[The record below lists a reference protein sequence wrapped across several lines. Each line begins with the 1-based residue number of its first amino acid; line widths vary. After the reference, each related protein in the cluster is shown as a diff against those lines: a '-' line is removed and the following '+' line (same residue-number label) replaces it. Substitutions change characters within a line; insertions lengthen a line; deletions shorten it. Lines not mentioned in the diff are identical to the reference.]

1 MQNLLINN
9 VVFLNRFDSILK
21 NLLIIFTGS
30 ILYTLSAR
38 IAIPIPPVPVT
49 LQTLVLLTFSMA
61 VGSRLAFLTFALYI
75 FKFTSIIYK
84 IFALYIFQGIIGI
97 PVFAKPPFSGFYYL
111 IGPSGGYL
119 LGMLIASYFVGYLA
133 EKNYDKNFIKSL
145 ITIFIGTIIIFIP
158 GLIWLGFWFDQYHP
172 ELSQQINLGEGYKY
186 AFKYG
191 LLVFK
196 FTEPVKIA
204 LAACITTL
212 IWHFVKKK

>member
-9 VVFLNRFDSILK
+9 IVFLNRFDSILK
-21 NLLIIFTGS
+21 NLLIILIGS
-30 ILYTLSAR
+30 ILYALSAR

-61 VGSRLAFLTFALYI
+61 VGSRLAFLT
-75 FKFTSIIYK
+75 
-84 IFALYIFQGIIGI
+84 FALYIFQGIIGI

-133 EKNYDKNFIKSL
+133 EKNYDKNFFKSL

-204 LAACITTL
+204 LAACITPL

>member
-21 NLLIIFTGS
+21 NLLIIFIGS
-30 ILYTLSAR
+30 VLYALSAR

-75 FKFTSIIYK
+75 FE
-84 IFALYIFQGIIGI
+84 GIIGI

-111 IGPSGGYL
+111 LGPSGGYL

-172 ELSQQINLGEGYKY
+172 ELSQQINLSEGYKY

-204 LAACITTL
+204 LAACITPL

>member
-9 VVFLNRFDSILK
+9 VVFLNKFDFILK
-21 NLLIIFTGS
+21 NLLIIFIGS
-30 ILYTLSAR
+30 ILYALSAR

-75 FKFTSIIYK
+75 FE
-84 IFALYIFQGIIGI
+84 GIIGI

-186 AFKYG
+186 AFKFG

-204 LAACITTL
+204 LAACITPL

>member
-21 NLLIIFTGS
+21 NILIILIGS
-30 ILYTLSAR
+30 ILYALSAR

-75 FKFTSIIYK
+75 FE
-84 IFALYIFQGIIGI
+84 GIIGI

-111 IGPSGGYL
+111 IGSSGGYL

-204 LAACITTL
+204 LAACITPL

>member
-9 VVFLNRFDSILK
+9 IVFLNRFDSILK
-21 NLLIIFTGS
+21 NLLIILIGS
-30 ILYTLSAR
+30 ILYALSAR
-38 IAIPIPPVPVT
+38 ITIPIPPVPVT

-75 FKFTSIIYK
+75 FE
-84 IFALYIFQGIIGI
+84 GIIGI

-111 IGPSGGYL
+111 IGSSGGYL

-204 LAACITTL
+204 LAACITPL

>member
-9 VVFLNRFDSILK
+9 IVFLNRFDSILK
-21 NLLIIFTGS
+21 NLLIIFIGS
-30 ILYTLSAR
+30 ILYALSAR

-75 FKFTSIIYK
+75 FE
-84 IFALYIFQGIIGI
+84 GIIGI

-111 IGPSGGYL
+111 LGPSGGYL

-204 LAACITTL
+204 LAACITPL

>member
-9 VVFLNRFDSILK
+9 IVFLNRFDSILK
-21 NLLIIFTGS
+21 NLLIIFIGS
-30 ILYTLSAR
+30 ILYALSAR

-75 FKFTSIIYK
+75 FE
-84 IFALYIFQGIIGI
+84 GIIGI

-111 IGPSGGYL
+111 LGPSGGYL

-196 FTEPVKIA
+196 FTEPIKIA
-204 LAACITTL
+204 LAACITPL

>member
-9 VVFLNRFDSILK
+9 IVFLNRFDSILK
-21 NLLIIFTGS
+21 NLLIVLIGS
-30 ILYTLSAR
+30 ILYALSAR

-75 FKFTSIIYK
+75 FE
-84 IFALYIFQGIIGI
+84 GIIGI

-145 ITIFIGTIIIFIP
+145 ITIFIGTIIIFIH

-204 LAACITTL
+204 LAACITPL

>member
-21 NLLIIFTGS
+21 NLLIILIGS
-30 ILYTLSAR
+30 ILYALSAR

-75 FKFTSIIYK
+75 F
-84 IFALYIFQGIIGI
+84 QGIIGI

-111 IGPSGGYL
+111 LGSSGGYL

-204 LAACITTL
+204 LAACITPL

>member
-9 VVFLNRFDSILK
+9 IVFLNRFDSILK
-21 NLLIIFTGS
+21 NLLIILIGS
-30 ILYTLSAR
+30 ILYALSAR
-38 IAIPIPPVPVT
+38 IAIPIHPVPVT

-75 FKFTSIIYK
+75 FE
-84 IFALYIFQGIIGI
+84 GIIGI

-111 IGPSGGYL
+111 LGPSGGYL

-186 AFKYG
+186 AFKFG

-204 LAACITTL
+204 LAACITPL

>member
-21 NLLIIFTGS
+21 NLLIILIGS
-30 ILYTLSAR
+30 ILYALSAR

-75 FKFTSIIYK
+75 F
-84 IFALYIFQGIIGI
+84 QGIIGI

-111 IGPSGGYL
+111 LGPSGGYL

-172 ELSQQINLGEGYKY
+172 ELSQQINLSEGYKY
-186 AFKYG
+186 AFKFG

-204 LAACITTL
+204 LAACITPL

>member
-9 VVFLNRFDSILK
+9 VVFLNRIDYILK
-21 NLLIIFTGS
+21 NLLIIFIGS
-30 ILYTLSAR
+30 ILYALSAR

-75 FKFTSIIYK
+75 FE
-84 IFALYIFQGIIGI
+84 GIIGI

-204 LAACITTL
+204 LAACITPL

>member
-9 VVFLNRFDSILK
+9 IVFLNKFDSILK
-21 NLLIIFTGS
+21 NLLIILIGS
-30 ILYTLSAR
+30 ILYALSAR

-75 FKFTSIIYK
+75 FE
-84 IFALYIFQGIIGI
+84 GIIGI

-111 IGPSGGYL
+111 LGPSGGYL

-204 LAACITTL
+204 LAACITPL

>member
-21 NLLIIFTGS
+21 NLLIILIGS
-30 ILYTLSAR
+30 ILYALSAR

-75 FKFTSIIYK
+75 FE
-84 IFALYIFQGIIGI
+84 GIIGI

-186 AFKYG
+186 AYKYG

-204 LAACITTL
+204 LAACITPL

>member
-21 NLLIIFTGS
+21 NLLIILMGS
-30 ILYTLSAR
+30 ILYALSAR

-75 FKFTSIIYK
+75 FE
-84 IFALYIFQGIIGI
+84 GIIGI

-186 AFKYG
+186 AFKFG

-204 LAACITTL
+204 LAACITPL

>member
-21 NLLIIFTGS
+21 NLLIILIGS
-30 ILYTLSAR
+30 ILYALSAR

-75 FKFTSIIYK
+75 F
-84 IFALYIFQGIIGI
+84 QGIIGI

-111 IGPSGGYL
+111 IGSSGGYL

-204 LAACITTL
+204 LAACITPL

>member
-9 VVFLNRFDSILK
+9 IVFLNRFDSILK
-21 NLLIIFTGS
+21 NLLIILIGS
-30 ILYTLSAR
+30 ILYALSAR

-75 FKFTSIIYK
+75 F
-84 IFALYIFQGIIGI
+84 QGIIGI

-111 IGPSGGYL
+111 LGPSGGYL

-133 EKNYDKNFIKSL
+133 EKNYDKNFITSL

-204 LAACITTL
+204 LAACITPL

>member
-9 VVFLNRFDSILK
+9 IVFLNRFDSILK
-21 NLLIIFTGS
+21 NLLIILIGS
-30 ILYTLSAR
+30 ILYALSAR

-75 FKFTSIIYK
+75 F
-84 IFALYIFQGIIGI
+84 QGIIGI

-111 IGPSGGYL
+111 LGPSGGYL

-186 AFKYG
+186 AYKYG

-204 LAACITTL
+204 LAACITPL

>member
-21 NLLIIFTGS
+21 NLLIVFIGS
-30 ILYTLSAR
+30 ILYALSAR

-75 FKFTSIIYK
+75 FE
-84 IFALYIFQGIIGI
+84 GIIGI

-111 IGPSGGYL
+111 LGPSGGYL

-204 LAACITTL
+204 LAACITPL

>member
-9 VVFLNRFDSILK
+9 IVFLNRFDSILK
-21 NLLIIFTGS
+21 NLLIILIGS
-30 ILYTLSAR
+30 ILYALSAR

-75 FKFTSIIYK
+75 FE
-84 IFALYIFQGIIGI
+84 GIIGI

-172 ELSQQINLGEGYKY
+172 ELSQQLNLGEGYKY

-191 LLVFK
+191 LFVFK

-204 LAACITTL
+204 LAACITPL

>member
-21 NLLIIFTGS
+21 NLLIILIGS
-30 ILYTLSAR
+30 IFYALSAR

-75 FKFTSIIYK
+75 FE
-84 IFALYIFQGIIGI
+84 GIIGI

-111 IGPSGGYL
+111 LGPSGGYL

-186 AFKYG
+186 AFKFG

-204 LAACITTL
+204 LAACITPL

>member
-9 VVFLNRFDSILK
+9 IVFLNRFDSILK
-21 NLLIIFTGS
+21 NLLIIFIGS
-30 ILYTLSAR
+30 ILYALSAR

-75 FKFTSIIYK
+75 FE
-84 IFALYIFQGIIGI
+84 GIIGI

-186 AFKYG
+186 AFKFG

-204 LAACITTL
+204 LAACITPL

>member
-9 VVFLNRFDSILK
+9 IVFLNRFDSILK
-21 NLLIIFTGS
+21 NLLIILIGS
-30 ILYTLSAR
+30 ILYALSAR

-75 FKFTSIIYK
+75 FE
-84 IFALYIFQGIIGI
+84 GIIGI

-204 LAACITTL
+204 LAACITPL

>member
-21 NLLIIFTGS
+21 NLLIIFIGS
-30 ILYTLSAR
+30 ILYALSAR

-75 FKFTSIIYK
+75 FE
-84 IFALYIFQGIIGI
+84 GIIGI

-111 IGPSGGYL
+111 LGPSGGYL

-133 EKNYDKNFIKSL
+133 EKNYDKNYIKSL

-204 LAACITTL
+204 LAACITPL

>member
-21 NLLIIFTGS
+21 NLLIIFIGS
-30 ILYTLSAR
+30 ILYALSAR

-61 VGSRLAFLTFALYI
+61 VGSRLAVLT
-75 FKFTSIIYK
+75 
-84 IFALYIFQGIIGI
+84 FALYIFQGIIGI

-111 IGPSGGYL
+111 LGPSGGYL

-204 LAACITTL
+204 LAACITPL

>member
-21 NLLIIFTGS
+21 NLLIIFIGS
-30 ILYTLSAR
+30 ILYALSAR

-75 FKFTSIIYK
+75 FE
-84 IFALYIFQGIIGI
+84 GIIGI

-111 IGPSGGYL
+111 LGPSGGYL

-172 ELSQQINLGEGYKY
+172 ELSQQINLSEGYKY

-204 LAACITTL
+204 LAACITPL

>member
-9 VVFLNRFDSILK
+9 IVFLNRFDSIIK
-21 NLLIIFTGS
+21 NLLIILIGS
-30 ILYTLSAR
+30 ILYALSAR

-75 FKFTSIIYK
+75 F
-84 IFALYIFQGIIGI
+84 QGIIGI

-111 IGPSGGYL
+111 LGSSGGYL

-204 LAACITTL
+204 LAACITPL

>member
-9 VVFLNRFDSILK
+9 IVFLNRFDSILK
-21 NLLIIFTGS
+21 NLLIIFIGS
-30 ILYTLSAR
+30 IIYALSAR

-75 FKFTSIIYK
+75 FE
-84 IFALYIFQGIIGI
+84 GIIGI

-204 LAACITTL
+204 LAACITPL

>member
-9 VVFLNRFDSILK
+9 IVFLNRFDSILK
-21 NLLIIFTGS
+21 NLLIILIGS
-30 ILYTLSAR
+30 ILYALSAR

-61 VGSRLAFLTFALYI
+61 VGSRLAFLT
-75 FKFTSIIYK
+75 
-84 IFALYIFQGIIGI
+84 FALYIFQGIIGI

-204 LAACITTL
+204 LAACITPL

>member
-9 VVFLNRFDSILK
+9 IVFLNRFDSILK
-21 NLLIIFTGS
+21 NLLIILIGS
-30 ILYTLSAR
+30 ILYALSAR

-75 FKFTSIIYK
+75 F
-84 IFALYIFQGIIGI
+84 QGIIGI

-111 IGPSGGYL
+111 LGPSGGYL

-186 AFKYG
+186 AFKFG

-204 LAACITTL
+204 LAACITPL

>member
-21 NLLIIFTGS
+21 NLLIILIGS
-30 ILYTLSAR
+30 ILYALSAR
-38 IAIPIPPVPVT
+38 ITIPIPPVPVT

-75 FKFTSIIYK
+75 FE
-84 IFALYIFQGIIGI
+84 GIIGI

-204 LAACITTL
+204 LAACITPL

>member
-21 NLLIIFTGS
+21 NLLIILIGS
-30 ILYTLSAR
+30 ILYALSAR

-75 FKFTSIIYK
+75 FE
-84 IFALYIFQGIIGI
+84 GIIGI

-204 LAACITTL
+204 LAACITPL

>member
-9 VVFLNRFDSILK
+9 VVFLNRFDYILK
-21 NLLIIFTGS
+21 NLLIIFIGS
-30 ILYTLSAR
+30 ILYALSAR

-75 FKFTSIIYK
+75 F
-84 IFALYIFQGIIGI
+84 QGIIGI

-111 IGPSGGYL
+111 LGPSGGYL

-204 LAACITTL
+204 LAACITPL

>member
-21 NLLIIFTGS
+21 NILIILIGS
-30 ILYTLSAR
+30 ILYALSAR

-75 FKFTSIIYK
+75 FE
-84 IFALYIFQGIIGI
+84 GIIGI

-172 ELSQQINLGEGYKY
+172 ELSQQISLGEGYKY
-186 AFKYG
+186 AFKFG

-204 LAACITTL
+204 LAACITPL

>member
-9 VVFLNRFDSILK
+9 VVFLNRFDSIFK
-21 NLLIIFTGS
+21 NLLIIFIGS
-30 ILYTLSAR
+30 ILYALSAR

-75 FKFTSIIYK
+75 FE
-84 IFALYIFQGIIGI
+84 GIIGI

-111 IGPSGGYL
+111 LGPSGGYL
-119 LGMLIASYFVGYLA
+119 LGMLVASYFVGYLA

-204 LAACITTL
+204 LAACITPL

>member
-21 NLLIIFTGS
+21 NLLIILIGS
-30 ILYTLSAR
+30 ILYALSAR
-38 IAIPIPPVPVT
+38 ITIPIPPVPVT

-75 FKFTSIIYK
+75 FE
-84 IFALYIFQGIIGI
+84 GIIGI

-119 LGMLIASYFVGYLA
+119 LGMLVASYFVGYLA

-204 LAACITTL
+204 LAACITPL

>member
-21 NLLIIFTGS
+21 NLLIILIGS
-30 ILYTLSAR
+30 ILYALSAR

-75 FKFTSIIYK
+75 F
-84 IFALYIFQGIIGI
+84 QGIIGI

-111 IGPSGGYL
+111 LGPSGGYL

-204 LAACITTL
+204 LAACITPL